1 MSVGADLIAQVRRAL
16 RDWPKL
22 RVDTGIGDGVSDF
35 FDLGKDISVLL
46 NSERVS
52 VAGVVKTRGVD
63 YTLDYDAN
71 QVLFAAAAIPG
82 NGQAINAR
90 YKEQVWRDELILD
103 GLNAGRRMLFPR
115 FYRRDSATITCRNNV
130 RDYQLDGADVNEP
143 NMRAVF
149 GQGEGSFKVL
159 RASVQPLGAS
169 VDQLGIPFRRFWH
182 EWRAGHP
189 FIHTWKM
196 LGQGDVLRLD
206 VMFAF
211 TPIADASTVVDVP
224 DRLTELCTLWACS
237 TLALKMEPQRGRLD
251 TANVQQSNF
260 ANPPGTMAQ
269 TAEDFRAK
277 FWEMHKTL
285 NSEPPT
291 IEVREMPLPWEAG
304 YRGYP

>member
-1 MSVGADLIAQVRRAL
+1 MTAGSDLITQVRRSL
-16 RDWPKL
+16 RDWPRL

-35 FDLGKDISVLL
+35 FDLGKDVSVLQ
-46 NSERVS
+46 NSEIVS
-52 VAGVVKTRGVD
+52 VAGIAKVRNVD
-63 YTLDYDAN
+63 YSIDYDAN
-71 QVLFAAAAIPG
+71 QILFAPAAIPG
-82 NGQAINAR
+82 NGTAIKAR

-115 FYRRDSATITCRNNV
+115 FYKRDSATINIRNNV
-130 RDYQLDGADVNEP
+130 RDYQLDGADVNEA
-143 NMRAVF
+143 NMRTVL
-149 GQGEGSFKVL
+149 GQGEGSFKVI
-159 RASVQPLGAS
+159 RASVQPLGAG
-169 VDQLGIPFRRFWH
+169 VDQLGVPFRKFWH
-182 EWRAGHP
+182 EWRNGHP
-189 FIHTWKM
+189 FVHTWRM

-206 VMFAF
+206 IMYAF
-211 TPIADASTVVDVP
+211 SPIVDAASSVDVP

-277 FWEMHKTL
+277 FWEMFKTL

-291 IEVREMPLPWEAG
+291 FEVRDMPLPWEAG
-304 YRGYP
+304 YRGYI